1 MQHFNGI
8 FNKAGLGKG
17 GADVFFGSA
26 TAGIDRVQI
35 HFAIIKDIACHHG
48 ALQKMD
54 IVQPI
59 RNAGGVVQ
67 IL

>member
-1 MQHFNGI
+1 MF
-8 FNKAGLGKG
+8 L
-17 GADVFFGSA
+17 GSA
-26 TAGIDRVQI
+26 AAGIDRVQI
-35 HFAIIKDIACHHG
+35 HFAVINDIACHHG

-59 RNAGGVVQ
+59 RNAGGVMQ